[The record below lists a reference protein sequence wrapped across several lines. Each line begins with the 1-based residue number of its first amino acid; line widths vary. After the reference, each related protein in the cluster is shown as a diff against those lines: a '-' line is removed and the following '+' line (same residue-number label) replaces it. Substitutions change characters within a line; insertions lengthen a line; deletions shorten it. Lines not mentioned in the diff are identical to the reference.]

1 MKRSLMLSAVIVP
14 LAAYAYACGSDA
26 APVGAVPEGGS
37 DAPTTPPPD
46 ADLGTDAS
54 PITDAGADG
63 APVTCTNRNPL
74 KNPYFG
80 DLHAHTSYSFDAF
93 TFDTRNT
100 PFDAYAFA
108 KGKTVQVA
116 GAGPDGGGPMTT
128 IERPLD
134 FLAVTDHSEWLALA
148 YGCGDLLGG
157 GPQGTPKSPYYDD
170 PTCVLFRSTDP
181 TQQTK
186 NFAGA
191 RLLQQKLCGDAGGN
205 DCQPVI
211 QSAWQSEQAAA
222 AAAYEPCKFTSLIA
236 YEYTRSLALDAGNAT
251 LHKNVIFG
259 SDKVP
264 AQPIDAFNN
273 PTQVELWTA
282 LDQQCLADA
291 GCQAI
296 TIPHNSNL
304 SQGAAFIA
312 AAGAEQQ
319 MSKYQRLVEIFQ
331 HKGGSECFYDPA
343 NPTDPDCNFEY
354 LGGVTEPNLPRS
366 YVRTGLK
373 EGLVAYAT
381 SATKTNPLQM
391 GIVAA
396 TDDHNG
402 APGNTRED
410 TWPGHAGRLDDT
422 PGQRIGLKNGADNGV
437 SHGHNPGGLAV
448 VWAEQNTRDA
458 VFAALYRRETYG
470 TSGTRIV
477 VRFYQTWDQG
487 ADPCADPNFPASLVA
502 AGAVP
507 MGGNM
512 APPPGGGDAAAASPR
527 FVVYAWKDKT
537 DLARIDLVKAW
548 VDATGQAREKVVPFP
563 LAAGAPACVSWTDPA
578 FTGTAS
584 FYYARVLEQPT
595 DRWSVQ
601 DCKADQTANPA
612 GCANGGYLAAQIQ
625 ERAWT
630 SPIWWLP

>member
-1 MKRSLMLSAVIVP
+1 MKRSLLLAGAIVP
-14 LAAYAYACGSDA
+14 LAAYAYACGND
-26 APVGAVPEGGS
+26 GGS
-37 DAPTTPPPD
+37 PGTTPEAGALDAPASSD
-46 ADLGTDAS
+46 GDVTDTGV
-54 PITDAGADG
+54 PIPDAGAPDT
-63 APVTCTNRNPL
+63 APVACANRNPL

-100 PFDAYAFA
+100 PMDAYAFA

-116 GAGPDGGGPMTT
+116 GAGPDGGGPLTT

-148 YGCGDLLGG
+148 YGCGDTLAGA
-157 GPQGTPKSPYYDD
+157 PQGTPKSPYYDT
-170 PTCVLFRSTDP
+170 PTCALFRSTNP
-181 TQQTK
+181 VQQAID
-186 NFAGA
+186 FAGA
-191 RLLQQKLCGDAGGN
+191 KAMQAKLCGDAGY
-205 DCQPVI
+205 DCTPVI

-222 AAAYEPCKFTSLIA
+222 AAAYEPCKFTSLVA
-236 YEYTRSLALDAGNAT
+236 YEYTRSLLLDAGAAT
-251 LHKNVIFG
+251 LHKNVVFG

-264 AQPIDAFNN
+264 AQPIDAFNF
-273 PTQVELWTA
+273 PTQVDLWTA

-304 SQGAAFIA
+304 SQGAAFVA
-312 AAGAEQQ
+312 AAGAEAQ
-319 MSKYQRLVEIFQ
+319 MVKYQRLVEIFQ
-331 HKGGSECFYDPA
+331 HKGGSECFYDPQ
-343 NPTDPDCNFEY
+343 NPTDPTCNFEY
-354 LGGVTEPNLPRS
+354 LGAVTEPNLPRS
-366 YVRTGLK
+366 YVRTALK
-373 EGLVAYAT
+373 EGIVQYAT
-381 SATKTNPLQM
+381 TKVNALQM

-402 APGNTRED
+402 APGNTRES

-422 PGQRIGLKNGADNGV
+422 PQQRIGLTRDGGDNGV

-448 VWAEQNTRDA
+448 VWAEQNTRDSI
-458 VFAALYRRETYG
+458 FSALYRRETYG

-477 VRFYQTWDQG
+477 VRFYQTWDVA
-487 ADPCADPNFPASLVA
+487 ADPCADPQFPAQLVA
-502 AGAVP
+502 GGAVP

-512 APPPGGGDAAAASPR
+512 AAAPGPAPDGAPASPR
-527 FVVYAWKDKT
+527 FVVYAWKDQT
-537 DLARIDLVKAW
+537 ELARIDLIKAW
-548 VDATGQAREKVVPFP
+548 VDAAGQAQEKVIAFP
-563 LAAGAPACVSWTDPA
+563 LTAGAPACVTWTDPE
-578 FTGTAS
+578 FTATAS

-601 DCKADQTANPA
+601 DCKADPTANPA
-612 GCANGGYLAAQIQ
+612 GCADGGYLNTTIQ

-630 SPIWWLP
+630 SPIWWMP